1 MYSPIIV
8 AQRQAELEKRTS
20 IKLLRHS
27 IDEIVSWVEHLD
39 IRRARLAAKH
49 RLKPEEVTLAH
60 LNSEERE
67 FVRNEL
73 LLSSIDFDYWS
84 RRYCFI
90 LQDAAVGGGL
100 HRLVPWGPQVILAK
114 HIAALE
120 EEQVPAFAR
129 GEAVKGIL
137 IALHKARQLGATAY
151 CRALIMHR
159 LVTQTHLLAVTAS
172 VDDTK
177 VLAIQERDERILNNL
192 PWWMQPHLG
201 YAEKG
206 LHMYFDRLDTK
217 LQYQTLVQKSGLAQ
231 GEQYAL
237 GHITEAASD
246 PYGGTGLQN
255 DYVPAI
261 PQAPWVLHVMETTAQ
276 GRNNWWRFFVEETR
290 KGFSRWHLVFIPWYA
305 EPRKYRL
312 QPPAGWKPTAEAM
325 KHGEIVYRTS
335 KEYTGQQVVLSREN
349 LYWWEFNRADALR
362 NGKLNIFLTN
372 YCATIEE
379 SFQHTTTSVF
389 PPELLAYYRDGSS
402 IPSAFDIVRQESRT
416 A

>member
-1 MYSPIIV
+1 VYSPKIV
-8 AQRQAELEKRTS
+8 AEREAELSKRT
-20 IKLLRHS
+20 KLEFTRHS
-27 IDEIVSWVEHLD
+27 IEEIEAWVEHLD
-39 IRRARLAAKH
+39 IRRQRLADKLK
-49 RLKPEEVTLAH
+49 LKPEEVTLRH
-60 LNSEERE
+60 LNDEERK
-67 FVRNEL
+67 FIRNEL

-100 HRLVPWGPQVILAK
+100 HRLVPWGPQVILAS
-114 HIAALE
+114 HIAKLE
-120 EEQVPAFAR
+120 EDQVPAYAR
-129 GEAVKGIL
+129 GEAVNGIL

-151 CRALIMHR
+151 CRALIIHR
-159 LVTQTHLLAVTAS
+159 LITQAHILAVTAS
-172 VDDTK
+172 VDDDK
-177 VLAIQERDERILNNL
+177 IIAIQERDERILNNL

-217 LQYQTLVQKSGLAQ
+217 LQYQTLVQKSGIAQ
-231 GEQYAL
+231 GEQYVL

-246 PYGGTGLQN
+246 PYGGLGLKN
-255 DYVPAI
+255 DYFPVI
-261 PQAPWVLHVMETTAQ
+261 PQAPWALHVMETTAQ

-290 KGFSRWHLVFIPWYA
+290 KGFSRWNLVFIPWYA

-312 QPPAGWKPTAEAM
+312 QPPEGWVPSKESM
-325 KHGEIVYRTS
+325 KHAEIIWNTS
-335 KEYTGQQVVLSREN
+335 LEYTGKQVLLAKDN

-362 NGKLNIFLTN
+362 QGSLNIFLTN
-372 YCATIEE
+372 FCATIEE

-389 PPELLAYYRDGSS
+389 PPELLAYYRDGATV
-402 IPSAFDIVRQESRT
+402 PQAFEINRAESRT